1 VFRISGFG
9 FPSDLGF
16 RISDFI
22 KVHASAAASTSAR
35 FRRPRSPRPLAAGV
49 FAFSAVLQPLLTTRV
64 SPPTCRPHCLLV
76 ITGPPFSKERDS
88 ELAER
93 VPFNARKAI
102 GGDTTATIAARLLKR
117 EVTMLLNRFDLE
129 VSPTSEMAGVGIVTA
144 GTITAAVLTLAGS
157 ADNSVR
163 LLGVPDCPV
172 LPHP

>member
-1 VFRISGFG
+1 M
-9 FPSDLGF
+9 
-16 RISDFI
+16 
-22 KVHASAAASTSAR
+22 
-35 FRRPRSPRPLAAGV
+35 
-49 FAFSAVLQPLLTTRV
+49 
-64 SPPTCRPHCLLV
+64 
-76 ITGPPFSKERDS
+76 
-88 ELAER
+88 
-93 VPFNARKAI
+93 PFNARKAI